1 MAQWPPAK
9 GEHAE
14 RGRVHGRLLAELGSI
29 RLVARQRWRQDA
41 PPKLKLTGLARNF
54 PVDPVV

>member
-1 MAQWPPAK
+1 MTQWPPAK

-14 RGRVHGRLLAELGSI
+14 RGRVHGRLLAERGSI
-29 RLVARQRWRQDA
+29 RLVARQRWRQGS
-41 PPKLKLTGLARNF
+41 PPDLKFTGLTRNF